1 MKDVIVIIGPQM
13 SGKTTLIEALKPHF
27 DGAIFDSDDWD
38 TTADDIGDAQAYAA
52 DKEAIIITAQTT
64 AQGVQKLEQLDL
76 KAEWAKF
83 FYLESRHNGW
93 AKCQK

>member
-1 MKDVIVIIGPQM
+1 MSKNIIVLIGQAM
-13 SGKTTLIEALKPHF
+13 SGKTTLCDALEPHF
-27 DGAIFDSDDWD
+27 DGAILDGDWN
-38 TTADDIGDAQAYAA
+38 TTADDIADAQAYVA
-52 DKEAIIITAQTT
+52 DNATIIITAQTT

-93 AKCQK
+93 SKCQK